1 MTKEIHLK
9 LSGMTKL
16 QLERVCRKI
25 KCSKG
30 TKKQM
35 ILNLLRPFTK
45 KKYGMDSD
53 EDDDDDEYTG
63 SEYESDYI
71 YSDTDDDT
79 HYNDTSESNKETT
92 IPDTFVEQLNE
103 LVFLSAQS
111 GIYKNQEFKLPEL
124 KKFLIQI
131 RLMNSF
137 IMENAYKRLREY
149 IRQWKKTGGH
159 TGSQIEN
166 IIGIAVDEYKENEKN
181 IKKIREIEKEEEE
194 KRKEKRKEEEERRIK
209 PTSREARR
217 ELFSKRFLDK

>member
-1 MTKEIHLK
+1 MTKP
-9 LSGMTKL
+9 

-45 KKYGMDSD
+45 KKYGMS
-53 EDDDDDEYTG
+53 DDDDDEYTG

-92 IPDTFVEQLNE
+92 IPGTFDEQLNE
-103 LVFLSAQS
+103 LLLLSAKS
-111 GIYKNQEFKLPEL
+111 RIYNNQEFKLPEL

-131 RLMNSF
+131 RSMNNF

-166 IIGIAVDEYKENEKN
+166 IIGIAVDEYNENEKN

-194 KRKEKRKEEEERRIK
+194 EREAKRKKEEERRIK
-209 PTSREARR
+209 PTSQAARR
-217 ELFSKRFLDK
+217 ELFSKRFK